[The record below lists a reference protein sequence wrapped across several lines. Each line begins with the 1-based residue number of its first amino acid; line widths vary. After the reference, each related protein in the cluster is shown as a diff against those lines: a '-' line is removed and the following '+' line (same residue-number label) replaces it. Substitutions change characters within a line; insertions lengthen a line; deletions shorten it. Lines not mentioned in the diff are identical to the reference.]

1 MKLFADFSKTRE
13 DESRNHDTQVDAT
26 NRLGP
31 ERLVFVVG
39 VKVPAIFDE
48 TNQDIVSLVFI

>member
-1 MKLFADFSKTRE
+1 MKSFADVSKTRE

-26 NRLGP
+26 NRPGP

-39 VKVPAIFDE
+39 VVEAATFDE